1 MAVLLVMGAVQS
13 STAYEIKPKQP
24 NHERLTALAERCLTA
39 AAGALPS
46 HCPLPRTA
54 AEFAA
59 TDIGGSVYADAVR
72 WPDDPTRQ
80 ISATG
85 LGKIAVN
92 LGAERC
98 KKHVGPGKPFGGL
111 MCNSHYGALQFL
123 HAMRPTAGEAPSE
136 TRAKILGW
144 TRAAFAIATWAG
156 ALMRRRDIAPI
167 SEANLR
173 RLRRHLRR
181 PAFPIATTGPKAG
194 KAIRRWRVHTLFTLE
209 CRNPFAST
217 KCSELTGD
225 VAADLARKRAAGA
238 LLHLIQDS
246 FSQSHTGAG
255 AAFFPP
261 APTAPASC
269 ACRCAN
275 IMIMPRIAGVHPGGR
290 QGARPS
296 TLPAAP
302 TGRWPIRSP
311 RRRRML
317 WVDRAARES
326 RCGGQ
331 ADGGGGSGRARP
343 DARRRAHTLRQSAR
357 RILKTGYGRF
367 RRRHSDAGHGLAR
380 GAARVR
386 LERAIPRPCPQISA
400 GRPLPN

>member
-1 MAVLLVMGAVQS
+1 MKYGVPAGLGMAVLLVMGAVQT

-144 TRAAFAIATWAG
+144 TRAAFA
-156 ALMRRRDIAPI
+156 L
-167 SEANLR
+167 S
-173 RLRRHLRR
+173 
-181 PAFPIATTGPKAG
+181 
-194 KAIRRWRVHTLFTLE
+194 
-209 CRNPFAST
+209 
-217 KCSELTGD
+217 
-225 VAADLARKRAAGA
+225 
-238 LLHLIQDS
+238 LI
-246 FSQSHTGAG
+246 H
-255 AAFFPP
+255 
-261 APTAPASC
+261 
-269 ACRCAN
+269 
-275 IMIMPRIAGVHPGGR
+275 I
-290 QGARPS
+290 
-296 TLPAAP
+296 
-302 TGRWPIRSP
+302 
-311 RRRRML
+311 
-317 WVDRAARES
+317 
-326 RCGGQ
+326 
-331 ADGGGGSGRARP
+331 
-343 DARRRAHTLRQSAR
+343 
-357 RILKTGYGRF
+357 
-367 RRRHSDAGHGLAR
+367 
-380 GAARVR
+380 
-386 LERAIPRPCPQISA
+386 
-400 GRPLPN
+400 